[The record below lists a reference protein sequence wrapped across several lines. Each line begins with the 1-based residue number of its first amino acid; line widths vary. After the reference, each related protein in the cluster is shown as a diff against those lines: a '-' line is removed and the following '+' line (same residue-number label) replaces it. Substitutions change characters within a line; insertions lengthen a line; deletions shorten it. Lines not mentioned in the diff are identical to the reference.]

1 MTCLGN
7 VQLGKCKIEMRNVCL
22 NYSHNHKELSTAK
35 DNLKGKS
42 DQMKESSNYRSLNQ
56 LMSTEEF
63 PVPLL

>member
-1 MTCLGN
+1 
-7 VQLGKCKIEMRNVCL
+7 MRNVCL

-42 DQMKESSNYRSLNQ
+42 DQMKESSNYGSLNQ